1 MEKQIFRCQSCRV
14 KLNIGGLDALAG
26 PDNSHGSSGHKQIS
40 NIASSSFGGSK
51 VDESFIVL
59 DHNKSKGASGH
70 LLCLLTGQAPAC
82 YDTEQACCGCMCC
95 VASSSTTT

>member
-14 KLNIGGLDALAG
+14 KLNIGGLDSLAG
-26 PDNSHGSSGHKQIS
+26 PDNSHGSSGHKQIP

-59 DHNKSKGASGH
+59 DHNKSKGTSGH
-70 LLCLLTGQAPAC
+70 LLRLLTR
-82 YDTEQACCGCMCC
+82 
-95 VASSSTTT
+95 

>member
-14 KLNIGGLDALAG
+14 KLNIGGLDSLAG
-26 PDNSHGSSGHKQIS
+26 PDNSHGSSGHKQIP

-59 DHNKSKGASGH
+59 DHNKSKGTSGH
-70 LLCLLTGQAPAC
+70 LLRFLTRQALAC
-82 YDTEQACCGCMCC
+82 DNSVRAGL
-95 VASSSTTT
+95 